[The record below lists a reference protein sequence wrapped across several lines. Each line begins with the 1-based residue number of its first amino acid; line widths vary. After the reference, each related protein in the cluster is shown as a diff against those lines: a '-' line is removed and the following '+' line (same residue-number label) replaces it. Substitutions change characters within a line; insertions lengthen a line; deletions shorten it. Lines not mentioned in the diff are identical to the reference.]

1 MTAGRVL
8 GSQGQAG
15 RAGRSQRRGGTTVH
29 SLQEPR
35 SSWAGLCSPLVP
47 VPTPPWWCTPALLS
61 SCLLPALLLQNQCL
75 SSPPSLE
82 TKPFAS
88 QYRSICKQGRGGRPG
103 ALRSPRSAFRVLFSK
118 CSLSS
123 HFPRSIFPAP
133 LTLGL
138 TLWSVF
144 ISRSRGQSDSVPVV
158 SPDRT
163 KDHTLPLALQVAPE
177 FTHKNNKLLGSCRL
191 SVLDPKINTRRK
203 NHLHFP
209 THL

>member
-1 MTAGRVL
+1 MAQLCTVCKSREAA
-8 GSQGQAG
+8 GQACAL
-15 RAGRSQRRGGTTVH
+15 RWSQSPPLPGGVH
-29 SLQEPR
+29 L
-35 SSWAGLCSPLVP
+35 LCSPHVCCQP
-47 VPTPPWWCTPALLS
+47 CYCRINVS
-61 SCLLPALLLQNQCL
+61 LP
-75 SSPPSLE
+75 PPSLE